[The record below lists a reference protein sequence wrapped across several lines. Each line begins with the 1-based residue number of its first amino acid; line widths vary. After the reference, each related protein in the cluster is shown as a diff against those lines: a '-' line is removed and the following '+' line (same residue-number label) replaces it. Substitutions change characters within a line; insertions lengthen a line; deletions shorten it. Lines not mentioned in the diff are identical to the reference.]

1 MQAEMKVSS
10 DGTLRERSAKD
21 MTAAAK
27 YPLAGALDL
36 VPRYLGDMC
45 IYMRVYVCVCVEY
58 ADMQMMSCAAQCC
71 WQFYDYKKNLFSGCI
86 KNASTRQTNRQ
97 GKGECGREREGASE
111 HQTGTRPSPWPPKR
125 LSASY

>member
-1 MQAEMKVSS
+1 MTPKVSKYTKLKLKYAKSEKEISRERKRGRGRARLQAEMKVSS

-45 IYMRVYVCVCVEY
+45 I
-58 ADMQMMSCAAQCC
+58 
-71 WQFYDYKKNLFSGCI
+71 
-86 KNASTRQTNRQ
+86 
-97 GKGECGREREGASE
+97 
-111 HQTGTRPSPWPPKR
+111 
-125 LSASY
+125 

>member
-1 MQAEMKVSS
+1 MSS

-45 IYMRVYVCVCVEY
+45 IYMYIHVCVCVFVCEVCRY
-58 ADMQMMSCAAQCC
+58 ADDELC
-71 WQFYDYKKNLFSGCI
+71 
-86 KNASTRQTNRQ
+86 STMLL
-97 GKGECGREREGASE
+97 AV
-111 HQTGTRPSPWPPKR
+111 
-125 LSASY
+125 L